1 VIGLVYLAA
10 VAVSVVVLAVALRRR
25 PVPVPPTPPAPTAPA
40 VELRPGTEIRVILA
54 AAHQLAARL
63 DTAA

>member
-1 VIGLVYLAA
+1 MTVVYLLA
-10 VAVSVVVLAVALRRR
+10 VAVSLTVLVVALRHH
-25 PVPVPPTPPAPTAPA
+25 PAPVPPTPPAPTAPA